1 MDVSKQKSFQ
11 HGKNG
16 KTVPKF
22 AIFTVNFGFL
32 GWFRE
37 SKARMIGFKVG
48 DVLRFSG
55 DSYKIHF

>member
-16 KTVPKF
+16 KTVAKF

-32 GWFRE
+32 GWFVPGNP
-37 SKARMIGFKVG
+37 KLG
-48 DVLRFSG
+48 
-55 DSYKIHF
+55 